1 MSNHDSENAQASSI
15 GTPGGFASD
24 ELARLADLKTAA
36 WTAVHEQRPKD
47 FLTLA
52 DALGDACEDFRRRHF
67 PKAREVFVICDRRVG
82 QPLSIYRRTPTGR
95 PVLVYEEA
103 TR

>member
-1 MSNHDSENAQASSI
+1 MS
-15 GTPGGFASD
+15 GFTAD
-24 ELARLADLKTAA
+24 ELGHLADLKTAA

-52 DALGDACEDFRRRHF
+52 DELREACEDFRRRHF
-67 PKAREVFVICDRRVG
+67 PKAREVFVICDRRIG

-95 PVLVYEEA
+95 PVLVFEEE